1 MWTGENDSNTVRVD
15 AYFFQKRR
23 TKFFEGHELPKGVLE
38 ACPPRN
44 FLKWM
49 CAEMQSGAFW
59 ATILRNVTVCALT
72 SSRRDDFSDVV
83 IYIVIIT
90 IFFSGNLGIWGGE
103 GSFYP
108 SNTLHRTL
116 NPKKGKGDCNTLRCP
131 WNPVQI
137 EAAWKCR
144 HNRAVRSTT
153 IGRKQIMETSGPKT
167 LSSVEESIRRRSIVL
182 QPNVPS

>member
-1 MWTGENDSNTVRVD
+1 M
-15 AYFFQKRR
+15 
-23 TKFFEGHELPKGVLE
+23 
-38 ACPPRN
+38 PP
-44 FLKWM
+44 
-49 CAEMQSGAFW
+49 GIFW
-59 ATILRNVTVCALT
+59 NECALRC
-72 SSRRDDFSDVV
+72 SLVHFEPQFWEMLQCVHWPRRVWMIFSDVV
-83 IYIVIIT
+83 TYIVIIT
-90 IFFSGNLGIWGGE
+90 IFFSGNLGICGGE
-103 GSFYP
+103 GSFNP

>member
-1 MWTGENDSNTVRVD
+1 MTGYPLSWTPEFYLGFIIWGRSPEWLR
-15 AYFFQKRR
+15 
-23 TKFFEGHELPKGVLE
+23 GVLG
-38 ACPPRN
+38 ACPPPEFFELNVRWDAVWCILSHN
-44 FLKWM
+44 FEKSYSVCTDLV
-49 CAEMQSGAFW
+49 ASGWF
-59 ATILRNVTVCALT
+59 
-72 SSRRDDFSDVV
+72 SRCSHL
-83 IYIVIIT
+83 YCNNNN
-90 IFFSGNLGIWGGE
+90 IFFGETGHFRGGGGGV

-108 SNTLHRTL
+108 TTLYRTL

-137 EAAWKCR
+137 AAAWKCR

-167 LSSVEESIRRRSIVL
+167 LSSVEESIKRRSIVL

>member
-1 MWTGENDSNTVRVD
+1 M
-15 AYFFQKRR
+15 
-23 TKFFEGHELPKGVLE
+23 
-38 ACPPRN
+38 PPRN

-49 CAEMQSGAFW
+49 CAKMQSGAFW
-59 ATILRNVTVCALT
+59 ATILRNVTVCAVT

-90 IFFSGNLGIWGGE
+90 IFFSGNLGIWGGGGGGE